1 MKVNSANHRTS
12 EFARRC
18 FAFTKNSGR
27 KVTRLFKRKANLQRE
42 GLWLPDIFREFSD
55 RLLYCFPQIT
65 HNVCRS
71 VLGKN
76 QESLH
81 ANG

>member
-1 MKVNSANHRTS
+1 MQGVASHLRKTAAANR
-12 EFARRC
+12 F
-18 FAFTKNSGR
+18 
-27 KVTRLFKRKANLQRE
+27 FKRKANLQRE

-65 HNVCRS
+65 HNVCWP

-76 QESLH
+76 LESLH